1 MAQFQRHFVQELT
14 KPLIVRQCGDLGF
27 TGDNL
32 SDVISVD
39 LYTDG
44 EAYSGGGTC
53 AGACICPDGS
63 TVALTGAVSG
73 KTASVTLTEDCF
85 AIPGQIG
92 IGIRVTTGTTKTTVL
107 KAIYNVEPFS
117 TNNPVDPGS
126 RIALDVGDLINRID
140 AAVESIPASA
150 DQLKAAMAP
159 NFSDTTPYPSGAYVW
174 NNGTLYR
181 FTTAHAA
188 GSWTGTDATAVAL
201 GNDVADLKSATS
213 EHAGITLLQFTQ
225 NAFID
230 TKGQK
235 GDYEVPITSPD
246 WKYCVVTCVPGDT
259 FTINGTSGTTPR
271 LWAFIDDN
279 DDKKILSAA
288 EPDAIG
294 DNTVIIAPN
303 NATRLI
309 VNNRTTDNT
318 VSYKGLPEKNKFIG
332 VFSDFTSGYYD
343 FAGKAVGDD
352 APISTMPSKD
362 VVSANVLCDHNTVF
376 IVTGVGGDTARL
388 YAFVDSDGK
397 IIELTDQYTT
407 VNKKIIIP
415 PVNTARAIFNFR
427 VFQPYTLI
435 NLGSYLKRTN
445 IGTSTVIKIAASDS
459 SADDKADAFVVCTGN
474 NDADVINNC
483 IAKMVSNGGGK
494 IILKK
499 GRYLINKLSDSG
511 NRHCIDI
518 DVGSTVVEIESEIA
532 NYNRNASAG
541 QEAYTGA
548 QLYMTN
554 ELYETLRSDV
564 QYKFISCSSNGF
576 DGGIVLKNFGVV
588 IPHNQKQIVGLDFI
602 DFNGMCRCEGLYLN
616 AYNKDHE
623 PNVSVATP
631 PAKAA
636 YNCIGLRTI
645 CKTTLGAIGT
655 QYKNIIVKGFWEG
668 IAVNGEHTFMDRCAA
683 VFCVL
688 GWTFDH
694 YNIVSESARQHEN
707 LLLRCMD
714 ERNVSLP
721 HFYSNPNKQATI
733 IIGLNI
739 ERKVGNTPGGE
750 LGRFAVEDEPGTHFG
765 EITYTIATGKT
776 TQNDVDTPFWEDGHG
791 HGFRSTNLIH
801 LQSCDSATRQSYK
814 ANYMQRIYDTTL
826 NKEVIC
832 IDESVPTWVD
842 TNGNVVT

>member
-1 MAQFQRHFVQELT
+1 MNEINRKFRKSRGFGFVETLNGYVFTPEANAHTFRIQCVVQE
-14 KPLIVRQCGDLGF
+14 
-27 TGDNL
+27 DNL
-32 SDVISVD
+32 ETVVPFETGSVVSARFLKSNHVAELVEGSLDENGAAVVTLPAECYAVPGRFLLTVFVAYNSISVCV
-39 LYTDG
+39 Y
-44 EAYSGGGTC
+44 A
-53 AGACICPDGS
+53 A
-63 TVALTGAVSG
+63 
-73 KTASVTLTEDCF
+73 
-85 AIPGQIG
+85 
-92 IGIRVTTGTTKTTVL
+92 TGTVIGADSGTVNL
-107 KAIYNVEPFS
+107 SQNASREIDEKIAELNAAAAQVNSAIS
-117 TNNPVDPGS
+117 AGS
-126 RIALDVGDLINRID
+126 AKITEINQ
-140 AAVESIPASA
+140 AAAAARASIPQDYTA
-150 DQLKAAMAP
+150 L
-159 NFSDTTPYPSGAYVW
+159 SDSVG
-174 NNGTLYR
+174 
-181 FTTAHAA
+181 
-188 GSWTGTDATAVAL
+188 
-201 GNDVADLKSATS
+201 DLKSATS

-631 PAKAA
+631 PAKAT